1 MIERQQQLGLSPYG
15 DLYEIVVPKDNL
27 LRQLKDMVDFTFVYE
42 EVVSN
47 YTLDNGRTAKDPI
60 RMFKYLL
67 LKVIYDLSDVR
78 VVERSLYDL
87 SFKYF
92 LDMVPEDRTLID
104 PSTLTYFRKLRLKDV
119 KLMNLLLSKTIE
131 IAKEKGIRFG
141 KNIIV
146 DATHTIAR
154 SVNMHPK
161 DALMKRVKALE
172 KSLRSSGDELGIMV
186 PKTPPMDDVSQMLAF
201 CKDMLEF
208 AKSQELLM
216 LLPEV
221 KEKAELLT
229 EAIDDTEE
237 RFTVSKDK
245 DARVGYK
252 TPTKPFFGTKEHIAL
267 DEESGLVT
275 AVVVTSGEAN
285 DGKQL
290 GALVRQSRENG
301 MEVEGI
307 IADTAYAG
315 TPNQELAA
323 KSKEEGGDFKLYARM
338 QREEA
343 GHSEDDGF
351 VFNKDAGMMV
361 CPAGHMA
368 IGKCYRKAF
377 YSKDRGRRNGSF
389 IYRFNV
395 EICRNCPLKEGCY
408 NGTKTKCYTVS
419 IPPELN
425 VKHREFEKTDEFKQK
440 LRQRYQ
446 IEAKNS
452 DLKNNYGLD
461 RAASYGLENMTMQ
474 TALSVFA
481 CNLKRIIRLTNA

>member
-1 MIERQQQLGLSPYG
+1 MIEPQQKLGLSPYG
-15 DLYEIVVPKDNL
+15 DLYGIVVPKDNL
-27 LRQLKDMVDFTFVYE
+27 LRQLKDLVDFTFVYQ
-42 EVVSN
+42 EVVKN
-47 YTLDNGRTAKDPI
+47 YTLDNGRAAKDPI

-92 LDMVPEDRTLID
+92 LDMVPEERTLID

-119 KLMNLLLSKTIE
+119 KLMHLLLSKTIE
-131 IAKEKGIRFG
+131 IAKEKGIKFG

-146 DATHTIAR
+146 DATHTLAR
-154 SVNMHPK
+154 SISTNPK
-161 DALMKRVKALE
+161 EALMKRVKALE
-172 KSLRSSGDELGIMV
+172 KSLRSSGDEIGITV
-186 PKTPPMDDVSQMLAF
+186 PKTPDMNDVSQMLTY

-208 AKSQELLM
+208 AKSQEVLM
-216 LLPEV
+216 LLPDV

-229 EAIDDTEE
+229 EAIDETEE
-237 RFTVSKDK
+237 RFAVSKDK
-245 DARVGYK
+245 DARTGYK
-252 TPTKPFFGTKEHIAL
+252 TPTQPFFGTKEHIAI

-275 AVVVTSGEAN
+275 AVVVTSGEAH

-301 MEVEGI
+301 MEVEGA
-307 IADTAYAG
+307 IADKAYAG

-323 KSKEEGGDFKLYARM
+323 KSKDEGGNFKLYAQM
-338 QREEA
+338 QKEEI

-368 IGKCYRKAF
+368 IGRQHRKAGH
-377 YSKDRGRRNGSF
+377 DRKRSRNESYT
-389 IYRFNV
+389 YRFNV
-395 EICRNCPLKEGCY
+395 EICKNCPLRDGCY
-408 NGTKTKCYTVS
+408 NGTKTKSYIVS

-425 VKHREFEKTDEFKQK
+425 IKHREFEKTDEFRQK
-440 LRQRYQ
+440 LKLRYK

-461 RAASYGLENMTMQ
+461 RATSYGLENMTMQ

-481 CNLKRIIRLTNA
+481 CNLKRIIRLTNV